1 MKRFSKKL
9 ASLPKNPGVYFFRD
23 ARGSVIYVG
32 KAVVLRNRVRQYFTK
47 RTDEHPKIAALR
59 DEIADIAWIECA
71 SEIDAL
77 IEEARYI
84 KKNRPKY
91 NVILRDDKNYFFV
104 CITAEKEYPRLFITH
119 QPDNQKSGI
128 ACAEVLGPFTDGTAL
143 KETLKMLRNI
153 YPYCTSRPSKRPCFH
168 YHLGRCTGA
177 CAYPAARAQT
187 RRNIRAIA
195 HILSGKRQTLLKK
208 MERNMKDAAK
218 REQFVKAEEI
228 KKRIERLRT
237 IFEHTTTIARFSEIR
252 MPRVE
257 QWDEVRRTLETFLK
271 TTHAITRV
279 ECYDISNI
287 GGKYAVG
294 SMAVFENGA
303 PNKNEYRKFKIKYSG
318 SEPNDPK
325 MIAEVLSRRI
335 RHAEWKTPDLII
347 VDGGV
352 TQLAAA
358 RSALPETQSVIS
370 LAKQREEIYTPRSPL
385 PTPAQTL
392 GDATLFF
399 LQSIRDEAH
408 RFAIGYHKLLR
419 KKAFKKSFA
428 SSR

>member
-1 MKRFSKKL
+1 MKQFAEKLKKL
-9 ASLPKNPGVYFFRD
+9 PKVPGIYLFRN
-23 ARGSVIYVG
+23 ARGSVMYVG

-47 RTDEHPKIAALR
+47 RADEHPKIAALR
-59 DEIADIAWIECA
+59 AEIADISWIECA

-84 KKNRPKY
+84 KKHRPKY
-91 NVILRDDKNYFFV
+91 NILLRDDKNYFFV
-104 CITAEKEYPRLFITH
+104 CITAEKEYPRVFITH
-119 QPDNQKSGI
+119 QPGNQKNGV

-153 YPYCTSRPSKRPCFH
+153 YPYCASRPSKRPCFH

-195 HILSGKRQTLLKK
+195 NILSGKRQTLMKK
-208 MERNMKDAAK
+208 LERDMKEAAK
-218 REQFVKAEEI
+218 REQFTKAKEI

-237 IFEHTTTIARFSEIR
+237 IFEHKMTIARFSEIH
-252 MPRVE
+252 MPRAE
-257 QWDEVRRTLETFLK
+257 QWEEARRVLEQFL
-271 TTHAITRV
+271 HISHPIARV

-294 SMAVFENGA
+294 SMVVFENGT

-318 SEPNDPK
+318 TEPNDPK
-325 MIAEVLSRRI
+325 MIAEILSRRI
-335 RHAEWKTPDLII
+335 RHAEWQTPDLII
-347 VDGGV
+347 VDGGP

-358 RSALPETQSVIS
+358 LSALPETQSVIA

-408 RFAIGYHKLLR
+408 RFAVSYHR
-419 KKAFKKSFA
+419 KIRNKEFLKK
-428 SSR
+428 

>member
-1 MKRFSKKL
+1 MERVAQKL
-9 ASLPKNPGVYFFRD
+9 KALPKTPGVYFFRN
-23 ARGSVIYVG
+23 ARGGVVYVG
-32 KAVVLRNRVRQYFTK
+32 KANILRNRVRQYFT
-47 RTDEHPKIAALR
+47 RRGDEHPKIAALR
-59 DEIADIAWIECA
+59 KEIADITWIECA
-71 SEIDAL
+71 SEVDAL

-84 KKNRPKY
+84 KKHRPKY

-104 CITAEKEYPRLFITH
+104 CITAEKEYPRIFITH
-119 QPDNQKSGI
+119 QPDNQKNGI

-153 YPYCTSRPSKRPCFH
+153 YPYCTSRPAKRPCFH
-168 YHLGRCTGA
+168 FHLGRCTGA
-177 CAYPAARAQT
+177 CAYPAARPQT
-187 RRNIRAIA
+187 KKNIRAIIN
-195 HILSGKRQTLLKK
+195 ILNGKRQTLLKK
-208 MERNMKDAAK
+208 MERDMKEAAK

-228 KKRIERLRT
+228 KRRIERLRT
-237 IFEHTTTIARFSEIR
+237 IFAHTTSIARFSEIR
-252 MPRVE
+252 MPRAE
-257 QWDEVRRTLETFLK
+257 QWEEAHRALETFL
-271 TTHAITRV
+271 HAAQPIARV

-294 SMAVFENGA
+294 SMAVFENGT
-303 PNKNEYRKFKIKYSG
+303 PNKQEYRKFRIKFSG
-318 SEPNDPK
+318 AEPNDPK
-325 MIAEVLSRRI
+325 MIAEVLARRI

-347 VDGGV
+347 VDGGA

-358 RSALPETQSVIS
+358 LSVLPREQHVIS

-408 RFAIGYHKLLR
+408 RFAVSYHR
-419 KKAFKKSFA
+419 KIRSKGFILGK
-428 SSR
+428 